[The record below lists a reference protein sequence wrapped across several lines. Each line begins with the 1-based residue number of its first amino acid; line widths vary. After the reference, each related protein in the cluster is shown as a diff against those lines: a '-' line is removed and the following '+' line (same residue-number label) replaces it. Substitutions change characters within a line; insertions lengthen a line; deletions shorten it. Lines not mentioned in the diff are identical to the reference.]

1 MIESL
6 ARRTRARHIPVIIAA
21 FALSLAN
28 PIAAI
33 AQAGTGS
40 VSGSVT
46 SGDGTPIAGAAVTL
60 KGNGADLVTRT
71 DVGGRFALGG
81 VPAGTYAIR
90 VSALGYD
97 RLAGRTIGVR
107 ADEAT
112 GVALTLVRSS
122 TSLVTIGRVNT
133 RSGEAL
139 STSSAP
145 SQDLSA
151 QSYAARGYA
160 SVADML
166 AQDAVST
173 TVIHPTG
180 GSPAAPAVVA
190 LRGPDPTET
199 LIDVD
204 GHSVNNG
211 GTGAFDLSLL
221 DPADFSSVQ
230 LVYGIAPSS
239 LIGPNTIDGAINV
252 RTLEPTSQRHGLAR
266 LSGGSFGAF
275 GATLQATGTANK
287 LGYAFSLH
295 RTTIQGEVNDE
306 QVVAQSGAVSNVGSA
321 INGSTGLAKLR
332 YSWGRGDG
340 FATLTLRDQSQFRD
354 LSAALTTS
362 LGPAGDLAS
371 GGSIA
376 RRVLEASPGSPV
388 PPEQTVYNSFAG
400 SSLLAHNAGYGLD
413 VQVPLGPPAS
423 DGIARTTAL
432 FRHLTSNADQ
442 SVFGPAAG
450 TSPYLYNDRD
460 NIGDDTLEFDHVLP
474 KGTLSAKFSLRT
486 ESLDTQQVSAATQEQ
501 SVARRPSATSNAAG
515 APPGGVQ
522 PLSGLGQT
530 QRSAV
535 VRYAFDPTVK
545 LHYSLAA
552 YYSDFT
558 SFGTSLDPRAGFV
571 WTPTARSALRASAG
585 ATFQAPQLSALYVPP
600 ALPPRDSNGFINI
613 GNPNL
618 KADHATDYDLGLEQ
632 IFGGSSST
640 RASIDLYRTN
650 LRTPSQRFL
659 PSINCVASSTNPNPP
674 VGPCESFPINVGGA
688 VYTGVELR
696 AEHTIAR
703 STLVRAAYSVN
714 SSYPTTV
721 DPAFQNGTIVPGEQ
735 FQSVPLHKGTLS
747 LEGDRESGLSYNV
760 GLTYEDGYNELNRP
774 AFATIQAGLTYR
786 AARFELG
793 LYGTNLTNVYD
804 DKFTL
809 AGKGVPYGGV
819 NGPIP
824 SNAYSLQGRAFTVVL
839 TRRY

>member
-1 MIESL
+1 MIAFL
-6 ARRTRARHIPVIIAA
+6 ARRIRARHIPVIAA
-21 FALSLAN
+21 LALSLAN
-28 PIAAI
+28 PIAAL

-40 VSGSVT
+40 VSGRVT
-46 SGDGTPIAGAAVTL
+46 SGDGTPIAGAGVTL
-60 KGNGADLVTRT
+60 EGNGANRVVRA
-71 DVGGRFALGG
+71 DVAGRFALDG
-81 VPAGTYAIR
+81 VPAGTYVIR

-97 RLAGRTIGVR
+97 RLSGGTIDVHAG
-107 ADEAT
+107 EAT
-112 GVALTLVRSS
+112 SVALTLVRSS

-145 SQDLSA
+145 VQDLSA
-151 QSYAARGYA
+151 QNYAARGYA

-173 TVIHPTG
+173 TVIHPSG
-180 GSPAAPAVVA
+180 GNPAAPAVVA

-204 GHSVNNG
+204 GHSVNSG

-252 RTLEPTSQRHGLAR
+252 RTLEPTSKRHGLAR
-266 LSGGSFGAF
+266 LSAGSFGAF
-275 GATLQATGTANK
+275 GATLQATGAASK

-295 RTTIQGEVNDE
+295 RTTTQGEVNDE
-306 QVVAQSGAVSNVGSA
+306 QVVAQNGASSTVGSA

-340 FATLTLRDQSQFRD
+340 FATLTVRDQSQFRD
-354 LSAALTTS
+354 LSAALTTN
-362 LGPAGDLAS
+362 LGPAYD
-371 GGSIA
+371 
-376 RRVLEASPGSPV
+376 
-388 PPEQTVYNSFAG
+388 SFAG
-400 SSLLAHNAGYGLD
+400 SSLLAHAAGYGLD
-413 VQVPLGPPAS
+413 VQVPLGPPDS
-423 DGIARTTAL
+423 DGITRTTAL
-432 FRHLTSNADQ
+432 FRHLTSSADQ

-460 NIGDDTLEFDHVLP
+460 QIGDDTLEFNHVLP
-474 KGTLSAKFSLRT
+474 KGTLSAKFGLRT
-486 ESLDTQQVSAATQEQ
+486 ESLDTQQVSVATQEQ
-501 SVARRPSATSNAAG
+501 SVARRLSGTSNAAG
-515 APPGGVQ
+515 APPSGPQ

-535 VRYAFDPTVK
+535 VRYAFDPTAK
-545 LHYSLAA
+545 LHYTLAA

-571 WTPTARSALRASAG
+571 WTPTARSALRASVG
-585 ATFQAPQLSALYVPP
+585 TTFQAPQLSAQYVPP

-618 KADHATDYDLGLEQ
+618 KADHATDYDLGFEQ
-632 IFGGSSST
+632 IFGGSSSM
-640 RASIDLYRTN
+640 RASVDLYRTN

-659 PSINCVASSTNPNPP
+659 PSINCLPSSTNPNPP
-674 VGPCESFPINVGGA
+674 VVPCESFPINVGGA
-688 VYTGVELR
+688 VYTGIELR

-703 STLVRAAYSVN
+703 STVLRAAYSVN
-714 SSYPTTV
+714 SSYPTSV
-721 DPAFQNGTIVPGEQ
+721 DPAFQSGTIVPGEQ

-747 LEGDRESGLSYNV
+747 LERDRDSGLSYNV
-760 GLTYEDGYNELNRP
+760 GLVYEDGYNELNRP
-774 AFATIQAGLTYR
+774 AFATLLAGLTYR
-786 AARFELG
+786 TGRFELG

-804 DKFTL
+804 DRFTL

-819 NGPIP
+819 DGPIP
-824 SNAYSLQGRAFTVVL
+824 SNAYSLQGRAVTVVL